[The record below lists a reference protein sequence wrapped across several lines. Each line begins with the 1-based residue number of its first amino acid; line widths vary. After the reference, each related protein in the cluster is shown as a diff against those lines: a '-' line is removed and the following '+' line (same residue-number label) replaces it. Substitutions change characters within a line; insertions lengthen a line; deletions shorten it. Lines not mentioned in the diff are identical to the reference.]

1 MEWNREEGAAVL
13 CNFGFALSA
22 VLFFSFF
29 LRSRVFF
36 TSFYLFL
43 LLSLL
48 PRASLSLSSFFQ
60 SKCALSGTGRTRLS
74 PHGNLPS
81 AAAAPLRHQKATT
94 ESSSSPVVAVSA
106 SSSTPP
112 SAAGI
117 SPPAVGSHF
126 LHVDDWSREKLDLV
140 LATAQE
146 VKAIFKS
153 KDAQDF
159 KPLAGKT
166 MAMIFTKPSMRTR
179 VSFET
184 VSSVCSF
191 NVLGWI

>member
-1 MEWNREEGAAVL
+1 MRALRHGAHAP
-13 CNFGFALSA
+13 A
-22 VLFFSFF
+22 
-29 LRSRVFF
+29 
-36 TSFYLFL
+36 
-43 LLSLL
+43 
-48 PRASLSLSSFFQ
+48 
-60 SKCALSGTGRTRLS
+60 
-74 PHGNLPS
+74 S
-81 AAAAPLRHQKATT
+81 AATT
-94 ESSSSPVVAVSA
+94 ARQPALGRRGPAGTSSTSRSSSPVVAVLATSA
-106 SSSTPP
+106 TTEAPP
-112 SAAGI
+112 SAAGV

-126 LHVDDWSREKLDLV
+126 LHVDDWSREKLDAV

-184 VSSVCSF
+184 VCVCSSEEGF
-191 NVLGWI
+191 EFDFF

>member
-1 MEWNREEGAAVL
+1 MRGA
-13 CNFGFALSA
+13 
-22 VLFFSFF
+22 
-29 LRSRVFF
+29 
-36 TSFYLFL
+36 
-43 LLSLL
+43 
-48 PRASLSLSSFFQ
+48 
-60 SKCALSGTGRTRLS
+60 
-74 PHGNLPS
+74 
-81 AAAAPLRHQKATT
+81 LRHGAHAPVSTATASAPRRRGPAVT
-94 ESSSSPVVAVSA
+94 SGNRSSPVVASSA
-106 SSSTPP
+106 ESSPP

-126 LHVDDWSREKLDLV
+126 LHVDDWSREKLDAV

-184 VSSVCSF
+184 VRKARDLIFVSLC
-191 NVLGWI
+191 

>member
-1 MEWNREEGAAVL
+1 MH
-13 CNFGFALSA
+13 ALRHGSHA
-22 VLFFSFF
+22 
-29 LRSRVFF
+29 
-36 TSFYLFL
+36 
-43 LLSLL
+43 
-48 PRASLSLSSFFQ
+48 PLSS
-60 SKCALSGTGRTRLS
+60 AATRKT
-74 PHGNLPS
+74 
-81 AAAAPLRHQKATT
+81 APLRRRPAAPNSR
-94 ESSSSPVVAVSA
+94 SSSGVVVAVLATSVDA
-106 SSSTPP
+106 TAPP

-117 SPPAVGSHF
+117 SPPAAGSHF
-126 LHVDDWSREKLDLV
+126 LHVDDWSREKLDAV

-184 VSSVCSF
+184 VRSF
-191 NVLGWI
+191 LGFDFYLDG

>member
-1 MEWNREEGAAVL
+1 MRALRHGAHAPASATTTARRSALGRRGPAATSSTNRSPVGVAVL
-13 CNFGFALSA
+13 A
-22 VLFFSFF
+22 
-29 LRSRVFF
+29 
-36 TSFYLFL
+36 TS
-43 LLSLL
+43 
-48 PRASLSLSSFFQ
+48 
-60 SKCALSGTGRTRLS
+60 
-74 PHGNLPS
+74 
-81 AAAAPLRHQKATT
+81 TT
-94 ESSSSPVVAVSA
+94 EA
-106 SSSTPP
+106 PP

-126 LHVDDWSREKLDLV
+126 LHVDDWSREKLDAV

-179 VSFET
+179 ISFET
-184 VSSVCSF
+184 VRI
-191 NVLGWI
+191 VLFLFSILSR